1 MTPLIEGNNE
11 KNKMNWRWT
20 MGMAMSILVI
30 WLVVS
35 QLFAL
40 LFSDGQHLASAY
52 FFSSIIQ
59 VIILFLIP
67 YSITHRMSGSV
78 QQLGFASANPGFLLK
93 KGIGWGLLVYVVS
106 TAISA
111 VISIIFPADRT
122 SQDIVTM
129 LQESTSTA
137 VDFGLIIAVVFLAPI
152 CEEVF
157 FRGILFASFRHKLGK
172 WAGVLI
178 TSAIFAALHMNI
190 WAFLPIFVGS
200 VMLCL
205 IYDKYKNMWVNILA
219 HGTWNAVS
227 VAILLAAKNQFFL

>member
-1 MTPLIEGNNE
+1 MTPQLE
-11 KNKMNWRWT
+11 KNKMDWRWT
-20 MGMAMSILVI
+20 IGMAMSMLVI
-30 WLVVS
+30 WLIVS

-40 LFSDGQHLASAY
+40 LFTDGQHLASAY

-78 QQLGFASANPGFLLK
+78 RQLGFASAKPEFLLK
-93 KGIGWGLLVYVVS
+93 KGIGWGLLVYVAS
-106 TAISA
+106 TAISV
-111 VISIIFPADRT
+111 VISIMFPTDRI
-122 SQDIVTM
+122 SQDIIIM
-129 LQESTSTA
+129 LQESTSKA

-157 FRGILFASFRHKLGK
+157 FRGILFTSFRQKVGK
-172 WAGVLI
+172 WAGAFI
-178 TSAIFAALHMNI
+178 SSAIFAALHMNI

-200 VMLCL
+200 IILCL
-205 IYDKYKNMWVNILA
+205 IYDKYKNIWINILA

-227 VAILLAAKNQFFL
+227 IAILLAAKNQFLL